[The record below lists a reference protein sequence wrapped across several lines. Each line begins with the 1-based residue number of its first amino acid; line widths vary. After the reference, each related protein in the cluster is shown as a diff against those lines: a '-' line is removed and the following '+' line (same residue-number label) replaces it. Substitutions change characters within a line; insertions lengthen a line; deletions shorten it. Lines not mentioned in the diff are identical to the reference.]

1 MTSAR
6 SLQSSRTSRRGIT
19 LTEVLVTMT
28 VASVAMSTA
37 ATLVHRALRLE
48 AASRRVLERERAAL
62 TLARQFRADVRD
74 ARAVSCAVS
83 CAGDTLPAGVLL
95 RAAIAAGG
103 TIDYKTTPAG
113 LVREQSSGG
122 RTHRE
127 VFASLPGT
135 RWWAVR
141 EGRVVTLRA
150 EGESDAAAGPP
161 VAIEVAAIVGGAD
174 GAEATP

>member
-1 MTSAR
+1 MTPVHG
-6 SLQSSRTSRRGIT
+6 LQSSPALRRGIT

-48 AASRRVLERERAAL
+48 AASRRVLERERGAL
-62 TLARQFRADVRD
+62 ALARQFRVDVHASR
-74 ARAVSCAVS
+74 AVS
-83 CAGDTLPAGVLL
+83 CAGDTLPAGVVL
-95 RAAIAAGG
+95 RAATAAGG
-103 TIDYKTTPAG
+103 TIDFKTTPAG
-113 LVREQSSGG
+113 LVREESRGG

-127 VFASLPGT
+127 VFASPPGT

-150 EGESDAAAGPP
+150 EGEADAAAGPP

>member
-6 SLQSSRTSRRGIT
+6 SLQFSRTSRRGIT

-74 ARAVSCAVS
+74 ARAVSCA
-83 CAGDTLPAGVLL
+83 GDTLPAGVVL
-95 RAAIAAGG
+95 RAATAAGG
-103 TIDYKTTPAG
+103 TIDFKTPPAG
-113 LVREQSSGG
+113 LVREESRGG

-127 VFASLPGT
+127 VFASPPGT

-150 EGESDAAAGPP
+150 EGDADAAAGPP
-161 VAIEVAAIVGGAD
+161 VAIEVAAVVGGAD
-174 GAEATP
+174 GVEATP

>member
-74 ARAVSCAVS
+74 ARAVS